1 MNNKILIALLVLSSI
16 LLPTFAVDIQDSVLN
31 IEASKVNEVIPDTAI
46 IRFYVENSGVN
57 LSDIK
62 EKNDKIVN
70 QAINAIKAKLSNDE
84 SVKTV
89 AFSVN
94 NIYSYKD
101 RVRIF
106 QKYEV
111 KNGFEVK
118 LKDLTKISEIVNI
131 AMDNGVK
138 NVGQLTFSLSD
149 SEKECNMVLV
159 DTIKIAKNRAN
170 TLAESLG
177 VQLGRV
183 KSVNPYCSV
192 TSNNP
197 SPRFYTNS
205 FTAKSSDA
213 SEGSVIDS
221 IKPGTLNIRSSVNMT
236 YYLK

>member
-1 MNNKILIALLVLSSI
+1 MKSKIFVALFAFSLIFTPVSGIEVQESTI
-16 LLPTFAVDIQDSVLN
+16 S
-31 IEASKVNEVIPDTAI
+31 IEASKVSEVAPDVAI

-57 LSDIK
+57 LTDIK
-62 EKNDKIVN
+62 EKNDKTVN
-70 QAINAIKAKLSNDE
+70 QAINAIKAKLSSDE
-84 SVKTV
+84 SIRTV

-101 RVRIF
+101 KIRIF

-118 LKDLTKISEIVNI
+118 LKDLSKISEIINI

-138 NVGQLTFSLSD
+138 NIDQLSFALSH
-149 SEKECNMVLV
+149 SEKACNNALV
-159 DTIKIAKNRAN
+159 ETIKIAQTRAN
-170 TLAESLG
+170 TLSSALG
-177 VQLGRV
+177 VQIGKV

-192 TSNNP
+192 TTNN
-197 SPRFYTNS
+197 STPRFYSNTYS
-205 FTAKSSDA
+205 AKADS

-221 IKPGTLNIRSSVNMT
+221 IEPGMLNVRSSINMV